1 MLKNKLKP
9 QSYYFSN
16 ISAVD
21 NQAPQSS
28 LTTEKPADSEN
39 VMTVTDVA
47 RFLKFSTKKVY
58 RLCKAGI
65 LPCRRD
71 GNGSYRFWK
80 PEIEKWLKGE
90 LYE

>member
-1 MLKNKLKP
+1 MTNTNALNMTTDRSLK
-9 QSYYFSN
+9 
-16 ISAVD
+16 
-21 NQAPQSS
+21 
-28 LTTEKPADSEN
+28 TEKTADSEN
-39 VMTVTDVA
+39 VMTVADVA

-71 GNGSYRFWK
+71 GKGSYRFWK

-90 LYE
+90 SYE